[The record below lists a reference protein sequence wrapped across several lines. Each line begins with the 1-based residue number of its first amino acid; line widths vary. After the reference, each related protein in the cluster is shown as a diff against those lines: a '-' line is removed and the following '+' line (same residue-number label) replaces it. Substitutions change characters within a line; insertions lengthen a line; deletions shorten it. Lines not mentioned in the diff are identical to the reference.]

1 MTRLVSARGWL
12 LRGIAAVAVL
22 DIGAAF
28 VVAALARGTSPAR
41 VLQAIASGLVGS
53 VAYMG
58 GWLTVVLGA
67 LLHTMIA
74 TGVVL
79 VLYLAARRWPALV
92 ARPVPAG
99 ALYGVL
105 VWAVM
110 QFVVLPLSQLRM
122 GQRAPAGMARAI
134 MIHILFVG
142 IPAALAVRRAL
153 QAARRGGPTTTP
165 PSS

>member
-1 MTRLVSARGWL
+1 MTDRVSARGWL

-22 DIGAAF
+22 DICAAF
-28 VVAALARGTSPAR
+28 VVASVTRGTSPAR

-79 VLYLAARRWPALV
+79 VLHLAVRRWPALV
-92 ARPVPAG
+92 TRPVPAG
-99 ALYGVL
+99 AFYGVM

-122 GQRAPAGMARAI
+122 GQREPAGMARAI
-134 MIHILFVG
+134 VIHILFVG
-142 IPAALAVRRAL
+142 IPAALAVRRAQ
-153 QAARRGGPTTTP
+153 QATGRLP
-165 PSS
+165 PA